1 MQIRGFENA
10 IEKVEQ
16 KIVKSVEN
24 CFIYR
29 SLHKVI
35 THFGLVSTTYTFA

>member
-16 KIVKSVEN
+16 KIVEN
-24 CFIYR
+24 CFTYR
-29 SLHKVI
+29 SLHEVI
-35 THFGLVSTTYTFA
+35 ILWISFDNIYFRVI

>member
-10 IEKVEQ
+10 IEKVGQ

-24 CFIYR
+24 CFTYR
-29 SLHKVI
+29 SLHEVI
-35 THFGLVSTTYTFA
+35 THFGLVSTTYTFV

>member
-29 SLHKVI
+29 SLRKVI